1 MQVQFLFAVL
11 WGLCSTVPEQSR
23 KAFDTF
29 FRNLIDGL
37 VKGSAKP
44 PSFKL
49 GRSNLFGEQGT
60 VFEYMINPEAAGTWC
75 RWEEQISLVTVSS
88 SNLLTRH
95 RSSMYCLY
103 PMILILILNQVS
115 QSGERLVVPTSETLK
130 QEFFLKLAIKHEFPL
145 ALVGPTGTGK
155 TFLTCGLIASLS
167 TEKFINNIVN
177 FSARTNVN
185 YTQDVIMSKLDRRRK
200 GVYGPAMGK
209 KCIIFIDDLN
219 LPQKDESGTIPP
231 VELLR

>member
-23 KAFDTF
+23 KAFDSF

-75 RWEEQISLVTVSS
+75 RWEEQISLVTVCSFKI
-88 SNLLTRH
+88 LTTH
-95 RSSMYCLY
+95 RSS
-103 PMILILILNQVS
+103 
-115 QSGERLVVPTSETLK
+115 
-130 QEFFLKLAIKHEFPL
+130 
-145 ALVGPTGTGK
+145 
-155 TFLTCGLIASLS
+155 
-167 TEKFINNIVN
+167 TEH
-177 FSARTNVN
+177 
-185 YTQDVIMSKLDRRRK
+185 DR
-200 GVYGPAMGK
+200 
-209 KCIIFIDDLN
+209 N
-219 LPQKDESGTIPP
+219 SHS
-231 VELLR
+231 

>member
-23 KAFDTF
+23 KAFDSF

-88 SNLLTRH
+88 SQLLTWH
-95 RSSMYCLY
+95 RSLVCLY
-103 PMILILILNQVS
+103 PMNLILINYQVS
-115 QSGERLVVPTSETLK
+115 QSGEGLVVPTSETLK

>member
-1 MQVQFLFAVL
+1 MIPMQVQFLFAVL

-75 RWEEQISLVTVSS
+75 RWEEQISLITVSS
-88 SNLLTRH
+88 SNLLIRH
-95 RSSMYCLY
+95 RSSM
-103 PMILILILNQVS
+103 
-115 QSGERLVVPTSETLK
+115 
-130 QEFFLKLAIKHEFPL
+130 
-145 ALVGPTGTGK
+145 
-155 TFLTCGLIASLS
+155 
-167 TEKFINNIVN
+167 FI
-177 FSARTNVN
+177 SH
-185 YTQDVIMSKLDRRRK
+185 DSK
-200 GVYGPAMGK
+200 
-209 KCIIFIDDLN
+209 
-219 LPQKDESGTIPP
+219 S
-231 VELLR
+231 